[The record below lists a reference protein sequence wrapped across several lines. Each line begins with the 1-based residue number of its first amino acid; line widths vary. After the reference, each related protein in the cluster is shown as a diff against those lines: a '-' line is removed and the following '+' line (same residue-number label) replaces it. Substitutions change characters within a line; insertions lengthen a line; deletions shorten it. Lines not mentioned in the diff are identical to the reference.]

1 MPAHRIRLR
10 GPWDCEPLLR
20 IGSAAALPRPCRMN
34 LPCRWDEGGLAN
46 FAGRVRYRRRF
57 GLPTNLDAGE
67 SVWLSFAAVDAA
79 ADVWLNSQHVG
90 SHVGEGAFEFEVTK
104 LLQPR
109 NELVVEVESAST
121 SGGLCGEVA
130 LEIRPLT

>member
-1 MPAHRIRLR
+1 
-10 GPWDCEPLLR
+10 
-20 IGSAAALPRPCRMN
+20 MN

-57 GLPTNLDAGE
+57 GLPTNLDVHE
-67 SVWLSFAAVDAA
+67 VVWLSFAAVDAR
-79 ADVWLNSQHVG
+79 ADVWLNSHHLG
-90 SHVGEGAFEFEVTK
+90 KHVGEGAFEFEVTK

-121 SGGLCGEVA
+121 SGGLWGEVA
-130 LEIRPLT
+130 LEIRA